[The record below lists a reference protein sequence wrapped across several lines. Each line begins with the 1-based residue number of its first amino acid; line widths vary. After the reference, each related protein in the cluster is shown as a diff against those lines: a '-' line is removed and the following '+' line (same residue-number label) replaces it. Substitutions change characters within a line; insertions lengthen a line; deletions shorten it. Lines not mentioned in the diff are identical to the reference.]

1 MTCSCGSDKIEN
13 PDTGLCASCG
23 AAERK
28 AERNAR
34 KVTIV
39 KPVAKMAP
47 KRAGQHQEYMK
58 LRRDYLALYPI
69 CECEGCERKSI
80 DIHHQGGREGDRLLD
95 TNFFMA
101 VCREHHAYYTTNSAE
116 AISKGYSIQRTI

>member
-1 MTCSCGSDKIEN
+1 MTECIDCGSDKIEAN
-13 PDTGLCASCG
+13 DRCASCNH
-23 AAERK
+23 ALRK

-58 LRRDYLALYPI
+58 LRKDYLALYPI
-69 CECEGCERKSI
+69 CEVEECQNKSSE
-80 DIHHQGGREGDRLLD
+80 IHHQAGREGERLLD

-101 VCREHHAYYTTNSAE
+101 VCREHHRYYTEHSAE
-116 AISKGYSIQRTI
+116 AISKGYSFKRTI